1 MDFKT
6 LNPIYSQPLKIHCSE
21 QFKNVLDRLGGY
33 LLHERG
39 FISIK
44 GKGDLRTFWLISES
58 EERKRR
64 RKSISNSE
72 RIRSSITE
80 ILFSQKSKSSH
91 TPEMRTKQVSIDLLR
106 STSPR
111 VNKYGSS
118 DDNNDKPLKPLFPI
132 FEKNNSLKE
141 RSEMN
146 QLRDFCDLT
155 QISSS
160 KSQFSL
166 NFFSNSK
173 NKISSL
179 FPTSHSITINEIPLT
194 KDIDPPPYKLLNF
207 TESAKI
213 KSENLCSNNHKES
226 SLNFSKFSG
235 SQNGFFSRKTV
246 SLPPSV
252 MQRKLSRTESL
263 PQIKLTQTNAVSTI
277 HEMT

>member
-1 MDFKT
+1 
-6 LNPIYSQPLKIHCSE
+6 
-21 QFKNVLDRLGGY
+21 LDRLGGY
-33 LLHERG
+33 LLQERG

-44 GKGDLRTFWLISES
+44 GKGDLRTFWLISET

-146 QLRDFCDLT
+146 QLRDFCDLN

-194 KDIDPPPYKLLNF
+194 KDVDPPPYKILKF
-207 TESAKI
+207 TESVKI
-213 KSENLCSNNHKES
+213 KSENSCSNNNKES
-226 SLNFSKFSG
+226 SLNFAKLSG
-235 SQNGFFSRKTV
+235 SQNGFFSRKLV